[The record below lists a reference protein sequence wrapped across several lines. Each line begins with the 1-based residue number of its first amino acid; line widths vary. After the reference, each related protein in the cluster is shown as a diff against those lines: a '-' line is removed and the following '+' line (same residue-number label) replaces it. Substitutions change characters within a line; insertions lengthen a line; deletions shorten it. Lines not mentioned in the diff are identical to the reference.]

1 MMRKRSDDMLGFD
14 IGGTKCAVSVGENAG
29 GVFTISDKRVMPTD
43 LSVSPYEM
51 LDRLIGAAREITND
65 FSKMGISCGGPLD
78 AARGVILSPPNL
90 PGWDEVEVVS
100 YLEKSLGG
108 KAYLCN
114 DADACALAEWQYGA
128 GRGSH
133 TMAFLTFGTGLG
145 SGLILGDRLWQGS
158 HGLAGEVGHIRLAP
172 RGPVGYH
179 KKGSFEGFCSGGGIR
194 QLGQMA
200 AREVLARG
208 EILPYCKNEEE
219 LDGINARVL
228 ADYARQG
235 EPVAMDIFK
244 AVGRRLGSG
253 LAILADVIDP
263 EVIVIGSVFA
273 RCEDLIRPH
282 MEPIFTREAL
292 VGDKCRIVPAALG
305 EQIGDYAALTVAQ
318 MEEWI

>member
-1 MMRKRSDDMLGFD
+1 MLGFD
-14 IGGTKCAVSVGENAG
+14 IGGTKCAVSVGESVNG
-29 GVFTISDKRVMPTD
+29 TLTILDKRVMPTD

-51 LDRLIGAAREITND
+51 LARLCDAAREMTDD

-78 AARGVILSPPNL
+78 AKRGVILSPPNL
-90 PGWDEVEVVS
+90 PGWDEIEVVA
-100 YLEKSLGG
+100 YLERTLGG

-145 SGLILGDRLWQGS
+145 SGLILGDRLWQGA
-158 HGLAGEVGHIRLAP
+158 HGLAGEIGHIRLSP
-172 RGPVGYH
+172 RGPIGYR
-179 KKGSFEGFCSGGGIR
+179 KKGSFEGFCSGGGIA
-194 QLGQMA
+194 QLGQAA
-200 AREVLARG
+200 AREVLAQG
-208 EILPYCKNEEE
+208 ESLPYCKCEDDLAN
-219 LDGINARVL
+219 INARIL

-235 EPVAMDIFK
+235 EPTALAIFK
-244 AVGRRLGSG
+244 TVGKRLGAG

-282 MEPIFTREAL
+282 MEPVFLRESLA
-292 VGDKCRIVPAALG
+292 GDRCRIVPAALG
-305 EQIGDYAALTVAQ
+305 EQIGDYAALTVARS
-318 MEEWI
+318 EEWI

>member
-1 MMRKRSDDMLGFD
+1 MLGFD
-14 IGGTKCAVSVGENAG
+14 IGGTKCAVSVGERLDGALK
-29 GVFTISDKRVMPTD
+29 IIDKRVMPTD

-51 LDRLIGAAREITND
+51 LARLCDAAREMTDD
-65 FSKMGISCGGPLD
+65 FSRMGISCGGPLD

-90 PGWDEVEVVS
+90 PGWDEIAVVE
-100 YLEKSLGG
+100 YLEKTLGG
-108 KAYLCN
+108 RAYLCN

-158 HGLAGEVGHIRLAP
+158 HGLAGEIGHIRLSP
-172 RGPVGYH
+172 RGPIGYH
-179 KKGSFEGFCSGGGIR
+179 KKGSFEGFCSGGGIA

-200 AREVLARG
+200 AREVLERG
-208 EILPYCKNEEE
+208 ESLPYCMCEAE
-219 LDGINARVL
+219 LPSINARIL
-228 ADYARQG
+228 AAYARKG
-235 EPVAMDIFK
+235 DPVALDIFK
-244 AVGRRLGSG
+244 TVGKRLGAG

-282 MEPIFTREAL
+282 MEPIFLREAL
-292 VGDKCRIVPAALG
+292 VGERCRIVPAALG

>member
-1 MMRKRSDDMLGFD
+1 MLGFD
-14 IGGTKCAVSVGENAG
+14 IGGTKCAVSVGEQLDG
-29 GVFTISDKRVMPTD
+29 SLKITDKRVMPTD
-43 LSVSPYEM
+43 LSISPYEM
-51 LDRLIGAAREITND
+51 LARLCDAAREMTDD
-65 FSKMGISCGGPLD
+65 FSRMGISCGGPLD

-90 PGWDEVEVVS
+90 PGWDEIAVVE
-100 YLEKSLGG
+100 YLEKTLGG
-108 KAYLCN
+108 RAYLCN

-158 HGLAGEVGHIRLAP
+158 HGLAGEIGHIRLSP
-172 RGPVGYH
+172 RGPIGYH
-179 KKGSFEGFCSGGGIR
+179 KKGSFEGFCSGGGIA

-208 EILPYCKNEEE
+208 ESLPYCTCEAE
-219 LDGINARVL
+219 LPAINARVL
-228 ADYARQG
+228 AEYARGG
-235 EPVAMDIFK
+235 EPVALDIFK
-244 AVGRRLGSG
+244 TVGKRLGAG

-273 RCEDLIRPH
+273 RCEDLIRPY
-282 MEPIFTREAL
+282 MEPIFLRESL
-292 VGDKCRIVPAALG
+292 VGERCRIVPAALG

>member
-1 MMRKRSDDMLGFD
+1 MLGFD
-14 IGGTKCAVSVGENAG
+14 IGGTKCAVSVGKTVDG
-29 GVFTISDKRVMPTD
+29 QLVIGDKRVIPTD

-51 LDRLIGAAREITND
+51 LARLCDVARELTDD
-65 FSKMGISCGGPLD
+65 FSRMGISCGGPLD
-78 AARGVILSPPNL
+78 ATRGVILSPPNL
-90 PGWDEVEVVS
+90 PGWDEIKVVE
-100 YLEKSLGG
+100 YLEKALGG
-108 KAYLCN
+108 RAYLCN

-145 SGLILGDRLWQGS
+145 SGLILGDRLWQGA
-158 HGLAGEVGHIRLAP
+158 HGLAGEIGHIRLSP
-172 RGPVGYH
+172 RGPIGYR
-179 KKGSFEGFCSGGGIR
+179 KKGSFEGFCSGGGIA

-200 AREVLARG
+200 AREALARG
-208 EILPYCKNEEE
+208 ESLPYCKDEAD
-219 LDGINARVL
+219 LPTINARVL
-228 ADYARQG
+228 AEHARGG
-235 EPVAMDIFK
+235 EPVALDIFK
-244 AVGRRLGSG
+244 TVGKRLGAG

-282 MEPIFTREAL
+282 MEPVFLREAL
-292 VGDKCRIVPAALG
+292 VGERCRIVPAALG